1 MNKHIFIG
9 MMTMAAGM
17 LTAASCTDFDDYNEV
32 PKDVFSSDL
41 AEMADKTLWENIQD
55 NEELSDF
62 KELVLRAGFDK
73 ALGESQNYTVWAPK
87 NGSFD
92 LSDYDGLTDKAL
104 LKQFVQN
111 HIARFNHPAIG
122 TVKERVLM
130 LNEKSYDF
138 EGSSD
143 YTFNGLGLEQGGIN
157 LPSNNGLMHI
167 IESPA
172 VYYPNLYEFI
182 TDDVMTEG
190 KDIDRLHEFYKRK
203 ETVTLNESKSVVG
216 PIVDG
221 LQTYVDSVMD
231 TNNELWSTLN
241 AKIQVED
248 STYTFLMPT
257 EKAWTDFY
265 NRIKS
270 YYNYLPKTVAQGY
283 ETLNDGTVKVSSKN
297 VERSVDN
304 AYWQDSLTNYYLTR
318 YMIYSNKNPYNQW
331 MTGEPSTFGTDTL
344 YTTTRTKLSNPTE
357 MLEKTVE
364 TLPMSNGQAIIV
376 DSMAVKSWETFAPEL
391 SISASGNRARVAG
404 GSAKTIRVTS
414 EDPYQEDYSYL
425 YVNAGGGLAELD
437 IFLPR
442 VQSTTYDIYC
452 VFAPPVDQWA
462 NNPEYEARPSR
473 IIFTLSYCN
482 KNGALAEQQFIDD
495 REENVQE
502 YMTKFNLRDRT
513 STRLFLRSFSNN
525 PEKLDTVKIGQFTFP
540 CCYAGLDRLNSR
552 ETTPIYPNLK
562 ITSTINV
569 MKDDQMKAL
578 TGDLRIAAII
588 LKPKELVEF
597 EESNKE

>member
-270 YYNYLPKTVAQGY
+270 YYNYIASKTVH
-283 ETLNDGTVKVSSKN
+283 
-297 VERSVDN
+297 
-304 AYWQDSLTNYYLTR
+304 
-318 YMIYSNKNPYNQW
+318 
-331 MTGEPSTFGTDTL
+331 
-344 YTTTRTKLSNPTE
+344 
-357 MLEKTVE
+357 
-364 TLPMSNGQAIIV
+364 
-376 DSMAVKSWETFAPEL
+376 
-391 SISASGNRARVAG
+391 
-404 GSAKTIRVTS
+404 
-414 EDPYQEDYSYL
+414 
-425 YVNAGGGLAELD
+425 
-437 IFLPR
+437 
-442 VQSTTYDIYC
+442 
-452 VFAPPVDQWA
+452 
-462 NNPEYEARPSR
+462 RPSR
-473 IIFTLSYCN
+473 R
-482 KNGALAEQQFIDD
+482 EQPA
-495 REENVQE
+495 R
-502 YMTKFNLRDRT
+502 
-513 STRLFLRSFSNN
+513 
-525 PEKLDTVKIGQFTFP
+525 
-540 CCYAGLDRLNSR
+540 
-552 ETTPIYPNLK
+552 
-562 ITSTINV
+562 
-569 MKDDQMKAL
+569 
-578 TGDLRIAAII
+578 
-588 LKPKELVEF
+588 
-597 EESNKE
+597 